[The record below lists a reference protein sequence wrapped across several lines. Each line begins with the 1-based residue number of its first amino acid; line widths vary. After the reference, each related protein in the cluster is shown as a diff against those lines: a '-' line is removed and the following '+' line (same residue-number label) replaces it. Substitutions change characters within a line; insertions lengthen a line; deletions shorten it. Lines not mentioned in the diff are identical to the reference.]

1 MRKILSMIVLGVFIA
16 CVEAEE
22 LKLKNPEFC
31 EKDGQILSWHSFNGN
46 AVSVPYP
53 NKAGYCAVKLESQ
66 TVANWF
72 GVEQILP
79 VSQLP
84 KISPGQKLRF
94 TLEYS
99 QKNVKVLDGGM
110 VTFAF
115 FSKTGQ
121 QLTYVDGKK
130 NSGTFDWT
138 EISVSGDFKTI
149 PDDAVNFGV
158 RLYLGKTSGTVY
170 FAEPRLFVDVVDG
183 Q

>member
-1 MRKILSMIVLGVFIA
+1 
-16 CVEAEE
+16 
-22 LKLKNPEFC
+22 
-31 EKDGQILSWHSFNGN
+31 
-46 AVSVPYP
+46 
-53 NKAGYCAVKLESQ
+53 
-66 TVANWF
+66 
-72 GVEQILP
+72 
-79 VSQLP
+79 
-84 KISPGQKLRF
+84 
-94 TLEYS
+94 
-99 QKNVKVLDGGM
+99 M